1 MTVTAEVKTGQRRV
15 IEFFLS
21 PLLRYKQESLGER
34 HPELIETVFCNGEIP
49 KCLT

>member
-1 MTVTAEVKTGQRRV
+1 METLSVYSDNSALAQAAYSNLGNGV

-34 HPELIETVFCNGEIP
+34 
-49 KCLT
+49 